1 MSMNS
6 IFSGVDIV
14 TISRFNDPSLQKG
27 TFLNLCFTPSE
38 QTYCLSKA
46 NPAQHFAA
54 RFAAKEAVIKALSGL
69 DLYLER
75 NKIEVCLKENGR
87 PYLRFHTDNQN
98 ILCLKTDISLSHSET
113 SAIAFVIMYTNEK

>member
-1 MSMNS
+1 MYQ
-6 IFSGVDIV
+6 IGIDII
-14 TISRFNDPSLQKG
+14 TISRFNTNTSSTPSFI
-27 TFLNLCFTPSE
+27 TRYFTPAE
-38 QTYCLSKA
+38 QTYCLSKP
-46 NPAQHFAA
+46 NPAQHFAV

-113 SAIAFVIMYTNEK
+113 SAIAFTIINK